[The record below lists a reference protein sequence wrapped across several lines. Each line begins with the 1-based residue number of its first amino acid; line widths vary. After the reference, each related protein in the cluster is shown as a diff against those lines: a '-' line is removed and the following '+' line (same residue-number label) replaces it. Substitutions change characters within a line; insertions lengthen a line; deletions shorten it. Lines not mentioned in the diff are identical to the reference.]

1 MGLSGGNYVCDF
13 CTSFITHDQAER
25 YEIEVD
31 DPNEGVM
38 GGIVHFCSKE
48 CQRRYL
54 ERRERRKQEAAS
66 REREARMLN
75 QQQAMFEQQQAMLLQ
90 QQKEAEKKRK
100 EEEHQAFLAKCV
112 NIDGAYYSQDKT
124 TLLEVDKTVRRL
136 NVLDGV
142 IEIAKEACKDCAEL
156 KSVTLPETLEE
167 LEENAFGNCVSLKS
181 IIIPTGVK
189 IIGKASFNN
198 SLL

>member
-1 MGLSGGNYVCDF
+1 MGFSGGNYVCDF
-13 CTSFITHDQAER
+13 CTSFITRDQAAR

-31 DPNEGVM
+31 DPNEGVL

-54 ERRERRKQEAAS
+54 ERRERRSQESAS
-66 REREARMLN
+66 KEFEAQMLA
-75 QQQAMFEQQQAMLLQ
+75 QQRQLFKQQQAMLEQ
-90 QQKEAEKKRK
+90 QQKEAEKKKK

-142 IEIAKEACKDCAEL
+142 IEIAKEACKDCAECQSSDL
-156 KSVTLPETLEE
+156 PGTLPW
-167 LEENAFGNCVSLKS
+167 
-181 IIIPTGVK
+181 
-189 IIGKASFNN
+189 
-198 SLL
+198 